1 MFDLGSSLFPALNRA
16 DTALSAQAATA
27 ASGRDAA
34 GGMAAVAQRAIFGE
48 ALLQAIRARLNE
60 VRNAARG

>member
-1 MFDLGSSLFPALNRA
+1 MFDLGSSLLPALDRA
-16 DTALSAQAATA
+16 NTALSAQGAAA

-34 GGMAAVAQRAIFGE
+34 AGMAAVAQRAIFGE

-60 VRNAARG
+60 VRNVARG